1 MTPVKLSNDA
11 ADYIRQESDY
21 LRRQNPAAAKKFSL
35 AMKNAK
41 RTLQSFPEAGN
52 SMHGLQIAG
61 SLTLVVGD
69 YLLDYQYDG
78 SQVNVILIRH
88 GRTLAQTPDIE
99 LDIDLEEGRDSVAK
113 GTKSS
118 F

>member
-1 MTPVKLSNDA
+1 MTPVKLSKDA
-11 ADYIRQESDY
+11 ADYVRQESDY

-35 AMKNAK
+35 AMKSAK
-41 RTLQSFPEAGN
+41 RMLQSFPEAGN

-69 YLLDYQYDG
+69 LLDYLYDG
-78 SQVNVILIRH
+78 SQVDVILIRH
-88 GRTLAQTPDIE
+88 GRMLARTPDVE
-99 LDIDLEEGRDSVAK
+99 LDIDLEEGLGSVAK
-113 GTKSS
+113 GTRSS